1 MGEVNKTKTLKNSG
15 SSYTEFYYHFFRNIF
30 LVSLP
35 LLIVFTIALSLPHS
49 SAVNNSSS
57 DYVSINL
64 PSSCTLV
71 TSGNNSHI
79 TSMVSGQLKENI
91 GSTEI
96 NTLCNDKNGYVVYAK
111 GITQNGLNEP
121 VLSSPIGPSYDI
133 KAGNIPSTNSNSS
146 WALKLNPV
154 ASDYS
159 PTVVDTYNNKYAPVP
174 SDWTKVVSRSS
185 GTSTNTDI
193 SDNVKSA
200 FTTTYAVYTTP
211 SQPAG
216 TYSGQ
221 VQFMLLHP
229 STADNLATTIDNA
242 FFLANKTRLI
252 LKTDGT
258 TVEEGSE
265 GSEDIPAADIVGK
278 YYKMQDMNPGICAA
292 TTYVDAAAEIQ
303 LIDVRDNKTYYATK
317 LRDGHCWMTQ
327 NLALDLE
334 TTPTNVA
341 PLTSENTDLNDN
353 SLSGVYELGYIY
365 ENNVLT
371 WKPAN
376 GTTIF
381 SETSASWRSSNTTP
395 ASAKKTDGTPSG
407 HQATGNYYNWSAAI
421 ASNDSSS
428 YSDNTYNDISK
439 NPQNSICPKGWRL
452 PTISSVTAGNDFGN
466 LNDLYNSSSTTSDS
480 GLIVAPLWFTRSGY
494 MHKNTL
500 YEYDVTGDYSSSTVY
515 NSNRVYHLR
524 FNNNGA
530 SPADI
535 HHDFESYG
543 SGRGYGRSL
552 RCLAR

>member
-1 MGEVNKTKTLKNSG
+1 MGHKIEQSLVNSRIDF
-15 SSYTEFYYHFFRNIF
+15 FYYAFRNIF
-30 LVSLP
+30 LVSTF
-35 LLIVFTIALSLPHS
+35 LLVISGVILYLPHS

-64 PSSCTLV
+64 PSSCTLS
-71 TSGNNSHI
+71 TTGNNSHI

-111 GITQNGLNEP
+111 GIIQNGSNEP

-133 KAGNIPSTNSNSS
+133 KTGNIPSTNSNSS
-146 WALKLNPV
+146 WAIKLNPV

-221 VQFMLLHP
+221 VKFILLHP

-242 FFLANKTRLI
+242 FFLAGKTKLI

-258 TVEEGSE
+258 IVEEGSE
-265 GSEDIPAADIVGK
+265 GSEDIPAEDIVGR
-278 YYKMQDMNPGICAA
+278 YYRMQDMDTGICS
-292 TTYVDAAAEIQ
+292 TVTYVDAASEAQ
-303 LIDVRDNKTYYATK
+303 LIDVRDNKTYYVTK
-317 LRDGHCWMTQ
+317 LQDGNCWMTQ

-334 TTPTNVA
+334 TIPTNVA

-353 SLSGVYELGYIY
+353 SLSGAYKLGYTY
-365 ENNVLT
+365 ENNTLT

-376 GTTIF
+376 ATKSFAGTSVSGWTK
-381 SETSASWRSSNTTP
+381 SNTAP
-395 ASAKKTDGTPSG
+395 SSARKTDGILAG
-407 HQATGNYYNWSAAI
+407 HTATGNYYNWSAAI
-421 ASNDSSS
+421 ASNSSGS
-428 YSDNTYNDISK
+428 YWSNTYNDVSK

-452 PTISSVTAGNDFGN
+452 PTISSVAANNEFAKLNNLYNGGSTTDGTSLSSFPLFLVLAGFTAP
-466 LNDLYNSSSTTSDS
+466 DLYQLST
-480 GLIVAPLWFTRSGY
+480 RGY
-494 MHKNTL
+494 
-500 YEYDVTGDYSSSTVY
+500 YYSSTVKNNSTSYYMNFY
-515 NSNRVYHLR
+515 NNAVVPNANTNSRSDG
-524 FNNNGA
+524 F
-530 SPADI
+530 
-535 HHDFESYG
+535 
-543 SGRGYGRSL
+543 SL

>member
-1 MGEVNKTKTLKNSG
+1 MRHNNKTEN
-15 SSYTEFYYHFFRNIF
+15 YTEFYYHFFRNIL

-79 TSMVSGQLKENI
+79 TNMVSGQLKENI

-133 KAGNIPSTNSNSS
+133 KTGNIPSTNSNSS

-221 VQFMLLHP
+221 VQFMLLRP

-265 GSEDIPAADIVGK
+265 GSEDIPAEDIVGR
-278 YYKMQDMNPGICAA
+278 YYRMQDMDAGICG
-292 TTYVDAAAEIQ
+292 TVTYVDTASEAQ
-303 LIDVRDNKTYYATK
+303 LIDVRDNKTYYVTK
-317 LRDGHCWMTQ
+317 LQDGNCWMTQ

-334 TTPTNVA
+334 TIPTNVA

-353 SLSGVYELGYIY
+353 SLSGAYELGYMY

-371 WKPAN
+371 WRPAN
-376 GTTIF
+376 ATINFSGTSMSGWNNSNYNIMC
-381 SETSASWRSSNTTP
+381 SAR
-395 ASAKKTDGTPSG
+395 KTDGTLTG
-407 HQATGNYYNWSAAI
+407 HTAAGNYYNWSATI
-421 ASNDSSS
+421 ASNNSSS
-428 YSDNTYNDISK
+428 YVTSTYGDVSK

-452 PTISSVTAGNDFGN
+452 PTISSVTANNEFAK
-466 LNDLYNSSSTTSDS
+466 LNNLYNSGSATSDA
-480 GLIVAPLWFTRSGY
+480 GLIASPLWFAHSGLVRAGGLNNY
-494 MHKNTL
+494 GANGG
-500 YEYDVTGDYSSSTVY
+500 YWSSTVHNGNYAYFLSFSNSSANPATSSDGYSYY
-515 NSNRVYHLR
+515 NGKTL
-524 FNNNGA
+524 
-530 SPADI
+530 
-535 HHDFESYG
+535 
-543 SGRGYGRSL
+543 GRSI

>member
-1 MGEVNKTKTLKNSG
+1 MNHKNQTNN
-15 SSYTEFYYHFFRNIF
+15 YTDFYYHFFRNIL

-35 LLIVFTIALSLPHS
+35 LLIVFTIVLSLPHS

-79 TSMVSGQLKENI
+79 TNMVSGQLKENI

-96 NTLCNDKNGYVVYAK
+96 NTLCNDKNGYIVYAK

-121 VLSSPIGPSYDI
+121 VLSSSIGPSYDI

-154 ASDYS
+154 VNDYS
-159 PTVVDTYNNKYAPVP
+159 PTIVDTYNNKYAPVP

-221 VQFMLLHP
+221 VQFILLHP

-265 GSEDIPAADIVGK
+265 GSEDIPAEDIVGR
-278 YYKMQDMNPGICAA
+278 YYRMQDMDTGICS
-292 TTYVDAAAEIQ
+292 TVTYVDTASEAQ
-303 LIDVRDNKTYYATK
+303 LIDVRDNKTYYVTK
-317 LRDGHCWMTQ
+317 LQDGNCWMTQ

-334 TTPTNVA
+334 TIPTNVA

-353 SLSGVYELGYIY
+353 SLSGAYKLGYTY
-365 ENNVLT
+365 ENNTLT

-376 GTTIF
+376 ATKSFTGTSVSGWTK
-381 SETSASWRSSNTTP
+381 SNTAP
-395 ASAKKTDGTPSG
+395 SSARKTDGILAG
-407 HQATGNYYNWSAAI
+407 HTATGNYYNWSAAI

-428 YSDNTYNDISK
+428 YSTSTYGDVSK
-439 NPQNSICPKGWRL
+439 NPQNSICPKGWKL
-452 PTISSVTAGNDFGN
+452 PTISSVADKSEFKK
-466 LNDLYNSSSTTSDS
+466 LNNLYNTGTTSSDA
-480 GLIVAPLWFTRSGY
+480 GLITSPLWLVQSGFIGNQTLKNPNTSGY
-494 MHKNTL
+494 YL
-500 YEYDVTGDYSSSTVY
+500 SSTVHNEMY
-515 NSNRVYHLR
+515 LYSLYFNSDKVNTANFYDGDAYDSRYLG
-524 FNNNGA
+524 F
-530 SPADI
+530 
-535 HHDFESYG
+535 
-543 SGRGYGRSL
+543 SL